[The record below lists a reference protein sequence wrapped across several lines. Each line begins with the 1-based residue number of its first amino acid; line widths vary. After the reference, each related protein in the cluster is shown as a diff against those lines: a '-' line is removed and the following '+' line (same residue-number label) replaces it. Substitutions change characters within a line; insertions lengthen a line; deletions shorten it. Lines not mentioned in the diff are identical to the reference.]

1 MDTSQLPGRGV
12 KPLLSLRK
20 HYRLS
25 IIVWLLVML
34 VGAPLAWIKGQSYYS
49 AESVFQ
55 VSPNY
60 MKNLSADKELEF
72 QSNSQYRE
80 FVNHLSSTVKRYDVV
95 QRALKKL
102 REAKID
108 VQPKALS
115 ERKYIELLQKQVSVR
130 AVPDTYMVRI
140 VLEGEKKETLAEIV
154 NAVTTSFLETTKSE
168 QIYGSVERLE
178 VLEGNSARLREEIRQ
193 LESQRV
199 GLAELLG
206 LTTFGENAV
215 NPYDAM
221 LAHAREKLTM
231 ASIERTQAEA
241 TLQAFLTEREAPT
254 SLGRSLMEMRLQ
266 DNGLQALRN
275 EVVKRSEELGR
286 ATAGLESSHPA
297 RRPALAESE
306 AINQRLQARESEF
319 EKTAFNNV
327 KSRLQASLSQTRQV
341 EAELQLALKKIE
353 AQASGYAR
361 NFQQAMRFTSDIRK
375 REQELKET
383 RDRLNYLQTE
393 SGAIGFVRLV
403 TPALPAEMPMGIGKT
418 KLLLLFVL
426 IASGLAFLV
435 PVALDMVDRRIYT
448 VNDAEK
454 LMGIPAAGW
463 QLEVRDLP
471 SRIYAREQSRRFA
484 STLIR
489 NKTRSS
495 KNVFAFTL
503 VKSVAGGNTVI
514 LDTALVLRQLGLR
527 VLVVDANSFSPNPS
541 FGALTP
547 GLSEFLSGKADLAA
561 IEKSLVFQEQ
571 DLPAVGFGGEL
582 SSGVQRLDRL
592 KQAVDQWA
600 AEYDFV
606 LIDLPPV
613 LLSADAELL
622 IDALGQVFMVLEAQS
637 VTKGEV
643 TRAKRLLA
651 KIDPEAVGLFI
662 NNIPMF
668 RGSGYMQ
675 ELMVETLTRKSFS
688 EFMSLSNLR
697 LQIELL
703 RVRWAQ
709 RHLNKSGP
717 SKKED

>member
-34 VGAPLAWIKGQSYYS
+34 VGAPLAWIKGKSYYA

-80 FVNHLSSTVKRYDVV
+80 FVNHLSNTVKRYDVV

-178 VLEGNSARLREEIRQ
+178 VLEGNSARLREEIGQ

-206 LTTFGENAV
+206 LTTFGENTV

-241 TLQAFLTEREAPT
+241 TMQAFLTEREAPT

-319 EKTAFNNV
+319 EKSAFNNV

-697 LQIELL
+697 LQIGLL

>member
-34 VGAPLAWIKGQSYYS
+34 VGAPLAWIKGKSYYA

-80 FVNHLSSTVKRYDVV
+80 FVNHLSNTVKRYDVV

-178 VLEGNSARLREEIRQ
+178 VLEGNSARLREEIGQ

-206 LTTFGENAV
+206 LTTFGENTV

-241 TLQAFLTEREAPT
+241 TMQAFLTEREAPT

-266 DNGLQALRN
+266 DNGLQSLRN

-319 EKTAFNNV
+319 EKSAFNNV

-403 TPALPAEMPMGIGKT
+403 TPAMPAEMPMGIGKT

-662 NNIPMF
+662 NNIPIF

-675 ELMVETLTRKSFS
+675 ALMLETLTRKSFS

-697 LQIELL
+697 LQIGLL